1 MLKCRDVS
9 EMASDYLDSGLTLR
23 ARLGMRL
30 HLALCGMCRAY
41 LDQLRKTTRL
51 LGQGT
56 LPPAAP
62 ETEARLVMAAT
73 APPPSDGPA

>member
-9 EMASDYLDSGLTLR
+9 EMASDYIDSGLTLR

-30 HLALCGMCRAY
+30 HLAMCDMCRAY

-51 LGQGT
+51 LGRGT
-56 LPPAAP
+56 LPAAAP
-62 ETEARLVMAAT
+62 EIEARLVTAAT
-73 APPPSDGPA
+73 APPSDTAP